1 MALYIR
7 YLNILLYYFLLSQ
20 VRGGD
25 FGWWRPR
32 YWARSRCHWCCDIR
46 RCAATAR
53 KGSGTSYDAFVRKC
67 YGSWHDVPNCAPT
80 ATTSFNYGA
89 FTGNKKIILLI
100 LLNMFKIHSR
110 INKTVLIFLIHHHTL
125 LKLRH
130 TQVNYWEYFVV
141 VLLRPVNYKY
151 KMIRPYTVTHYSNSL
166 YFG

>member
-1 MALYIR
+1 MLKRLLKTYLKFKPSLHNPPPVIVLSFIIAHSLCLVSSWMALYIR

-100 LLNMFKIHSR
+100 LLNMFKIHCR
-110 INKTVLIFLIHHHTL
+110 INKT
-125 LKLRH
+125 
-130 TQVNYWEYFVV
+130 E
-141 VLLRPVNYKY
+141 
-151 KMIRPYTVTHYSNSL
+151 
-166 YFG
+166 